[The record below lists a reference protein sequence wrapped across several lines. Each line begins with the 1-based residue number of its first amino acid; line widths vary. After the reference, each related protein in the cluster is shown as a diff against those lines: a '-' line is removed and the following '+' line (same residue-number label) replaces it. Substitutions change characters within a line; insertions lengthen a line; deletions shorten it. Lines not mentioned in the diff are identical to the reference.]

1 MVQPFVED
9 LTIFV
14 SFLIL
19 VSVGITLTYM
29 TSKVPNFAQGT
40 FVTLGIYVSL
50 TVVQV
55 WRSNPYLASILA
67 FGIGGLASYVMYRFA
82 IAPQIRRNAPT
93 TALIMTTVAIDTL
106 FIGIF
111 NSYAD
116 YLQLSL
122 GITSRLFLLK
132 SSDFLL
138 FGENG
143 ILFVAPTL
151 VAALVTTLY
160 FILTRTRFGIAMRA
174 AVVRPALASVL
185 GINVQRVYA
194 ISWFTAG
201 GLAGAAGALYPLW
214 FQGSPDVAFSALLIS
229 GFAGSILGGLLSI
242 WGAFIGGCI
251 MGLAELLGTTLLSE
265 ALGTWIIGYRIG
277 IPLTVM
283 VITLLIMPEGITS
296 VGWKAIIRRRRR
308 EIR

>member
-1 MVQPFVED
+1 LVQPFLRDV
-9 LTIFV
+9 TIFT

-40 FVTLGIYVSL
+40 FVTLGVYVGL
-50 TVVQV
+50 TTVRV
-55 WRSNPYLASILA
+55 WRLSPYFGSIFA
-67 FGIGGLASYVMYRFA
+67 FLLGGVASYMMYRFA
-82 IAPQIRRNAPT
+82 IAPQIRKNAPT

-116 YLQLSL
+116 YLQLHL
-122 GITSRLFLLK
+122 GIISRLFLLND
-132 SSDFLL
+132 SDFVL

-143 ILFVAPTL
+143 ILYVAPVLVVVLVLTL
-151 VAALVTTLY
+151 HFL
-160 FILTRTRFGIAMRA
+160 LTRTRFGIAMRA
-174 AVVRPALASVL
+174 AVIRPALASVL
-185 GINVQRVYA
+185 GVNVDLVYA

-214 FQGSPDVAFSALLIS
+214 FISSPDVAFSSLLIS
-229 GFAGSILGGLLSI
+229 GFAGSILGGLLNI
-242 WGAFIGGCI
+242 YGAFLGACI
-251 MGLAELLGTTLLSE
+251 MGVAELLGTVLLSGW
-265 ALGTWIIGYRIG
+265 LGTWIIGYRIA

-283 VITLLIMPEGITS
+283 VVTLLILPEGITNANWR
-296 VGWKAIIRRRRR
+296 GLIRRLRVRS
-308 EIR
+308 